1 MLHYRPSNCTNS
13 KQASSCNCSKS
24 LKASKES
31 FKSKFSDE
39 IPTRDVPTE
48 KAFKKEEV
56 DRKTREK
63 TFVQAQVDKL
73 NKVWKPTKIP
83 GNYQSPIQRPKNS
96 KTLTVNLRQQQESG
110 YIEMMNKIRNN
121 CRQFDASSAS
131 NFRGYGS
138 SEFTLLVLK
147 IENELSFYS
156 YVLVKWLRNW
166 VTTGRYTVS

>member
-1 MLHYRPSNCTNS
+1 MKT
-13 KQASSCNCSKS
+13 
-24 LKASKES
+24 SKES
-31 FKSKFSDE
+31 LKTKISDE
-39 IPTRDVPTE
+39 IPTRDVPKTNS
-48 KAFKKEEV
+48 KNKEI

-83 GNYQSPIQRPKNS
+83 GNYQPQNPIQKSKNS

-138 SEFTLLVLK
+138 SKFVLQFK
-147 IENELSFYS
+147 I
-156 YVLVKWLRNW
+156 KQ
-166 VTTGRYTVS
+166 